1 MSTTYFYE
9 KKASEGSVEFSQE
22 LIRARQKFPPM
33 ASAHEGY
40 GVIAEEFDE
49 LWEIIKQK
57 QTERD
62 YTALRKEAVQL
73 GAMVLAFLVEIA
85 DAENRR

>member
-1 MSTTYFYE
+1 MSGYHYE
-9 KKASEGSVEFSQE
+9 IKAEECSREFLLE
-22 LIRARQKFPPM
+22 LVKARQKFPPM

-62 YTALRKEAVQL
+62 YAAMRKETIQL
-73 GAMVLAFLVEIA
+73 GAMVLAFLVEIV

>member
-1 MSTTYFYE
+1 MG
-9 KKASEGSVEFSQE
+9 KVIEFEEE
-22 LIRARQKFPPM
+22 LNRARAKFLPM

-62 YTALRKEAVQL
+62 YVKLRKECVQL
-73 GAMVLAFLVEIA
+73 GAMVLAFLNEIV
-85 DAENRR
+85 DANNRR